1 MSVTAPN
8 TPRPARPDGPPG
20 IERREFEVVGHSV
33 PRLDGVAKVTGQAAY
48 ASDLVVPGMAH
59 AAIVRSPYAHAHIV
73 RVDPSTALRR
83 PGVIAVLTGGD
94 VARLPSPI
102 YGHAIADHP
111 VLAIER
117 VRFAGEPVAVVVA
130 ADALTAQEAVADVDV
145 VYDELPAVLDVESA
159 IAADAPLVHE
169 RRYAAGAYGGIYS
182 AGAEEVGEGS
192 RHRNVCHHTHLEQG
206 DVDRAFREA
215 AHVVEA
221 EYRFPRIYA
230 YAMEPYVAI
239 ADYRPNGLTIYS
251 GSQHPSLVRT
261 DLARIFGL
269 PLSAVRLIVP
279 YVGGGYGSRSYTKI
293 EPLVSACSWKV
304 RRPVKLQLDVEE
316 SILTTRV
323 ASAIM
328 RLRTALDAEGRLL
341 AREGTI
347 FFDGGAYAENS
358 PHGAH
363 LSATNLL
370 GPYRVPNFRVD
381 SYLVYTNTAPASSFR
396 GFSSTQPTFASEA
409 QLDELADAA
418 GIDRLALRLRNVV
431 PHGERV
437 HDPKARAF
445 DGDVGGDLRLAA
457 TAIGWD
463 APRAANRGRGLATM
477 MLAAGAHPL
486 STSQVRIHGDG
497 SVSVLTGS
505 TELGQGTETVLAQIA
520 AEELGVPFSAVRV
533 VRADTGVTPFERST
547 GASRSTTLQGRALM
561 EACRDARER
570 LAGMAAEAFGIAH
583 DGLELVRGGLR
594 SGDKSWTWAETI
606 NAYFGLPGCEVIGLG
621 HVRKVGDLLEFPVFW
636 EQSVAAV
643 EVAVD
648 PDTGV
653 VHVEALATVGDVG
666 LAIHPAMLEGQDL
679 GAAVMGLGPAVFE
692 ELLYDGQQLANGSLL
707 LYRVPRFSDVPRTPT
722 LITVENRDGVGP
734 YGAKGGG
741 EGAVAPM
748 GPAIAGA
755 VHDATGV
762 WIRTLPLTPERV
774 WRALRDARAAAH
786 PATSDARPAR

>member
-1 MSVTAPN
+1 MSVAAPKA
-8 TPRPARPDGPPG
+8 TPRARPEGPPG
-20 IERREFEVVGHSV
+20 IERKTFDVVGHSL

-48 ASDLVVPGMAH
+48 TSDLVVPGMAH
-59 AAIVRSPYAHAHIV
+59 AAVVRSPFAHARIV
-73 RVDPSTALRR
+73 RVDPSAALRR
-83 PGVIAVLTGGD
+83 PGVIAVLVGED
-94 VARLPSPI
+94 VARLASPM

-111 VLAIER
+111 VLAVER
-117 VRFAGEPVAVVVA
+117 VRFAGEPVAAVIA
-130 ADALTAQEAVADVDV
+130 ADALAAQQAVADVDV
-145 VYDELPAVLDVESA
+145 VYEELPAALDVESA
-159 IAADAPLVHE
+159 IAAGAPLVHQ
-169 RRYAAGAYGGIYS
+169 RRYSAGAYAGIYS
-182 AGAEEVGEGS
+182 AGAEEVREDGY
-192 RHRNVCHHTHLEQG
+192 RNICHHTHLEHG

-239 ADYRPNGLTIYS
+239 ADYRPTGLTIYS

-316 SILTTRV
+316 SVLTTRV

-328 RLRTALDAEGRLL
+328 RVRTAADREGRLL
-341 AREGTI
+341 AREGTM

-370 GPYRVPNFRVD
+370 GPYRYPSFRVD
-381 SYLVYTNTAPASSFR
+381 SYLVYTHTAPASSFR
-396 GFSSTQPTFASEA
+396 GFSSTQPTFASES

-418 GIDRLALRLRNVV
+418 GLDRLDLRLRNVI
-431 PHGERV
+431 PRGERV
-437 HDPKARAF
+437 HDPKARSL
-445 DGDVGGDLRLAA
+445 DGDVGGDMRLAA

-463 APRAANRGRGLATM
+463 APRAAGKGRGLATM

-497 SVSVLTGS
+497 SVSILTGS

-520 AEELGVPFSAVRV
+520 AEELGVQFAAIRV
-533 VRADTGVTPFERST
+533 IRADTGVTPFERST
-547 GASRSTTLQGRALM
+547 GASRSTTLQGRALI
-561 EACRDARER
+561 EACRDARAR
-570 LAGMAAEAFGIAH
+570 LTGMAADTFGIAREA
-583 DGLELVRGGLR
+583 LEAVPGGLR
-594 SGDKSWTWAETI
+594 SGDRSWTWAEVI
-606 NAYFGLPGCEVIGLG
+606 NAYFGLPGCEVVGLG

-653 VHVEALATVGDVG
+653 VRVEDLATVSDVG

-679 GAAVMGLGPAVFE
+679 GAAVMGLGPSVFE
-692 ELLYDGQQLANGSLL
+692 ELRWDGQQLANGSLL
-707 LYRVPRFSDVPRTPT
+707 LYRVPRFSDVPRTPK
-722 LITVENRDGVGP
+722 LVTVEHRDGVGP

-741 EGAVAPM
+741 EGAIAPM

-755 VHDATGV
+755 VQDATGV
-762 WIRTLPLTPERV
+762 RIRTLPLTPERV
-774 WRALRDARAAAH
+774 WRALRGVR
-786 PATSDARPAR
+786 SER